1 MCANNIIFPAT
12 IDLYVKYSILHV
24 KCNQYRKIY
33 EFKFIFDKKVIKK
46 PITLF
51 TDSQKKPFSA

>member
-1 MCANNIIFPAT
+1 MLCANNIIFPAT

-33 EFKFIFDKKVIKK
+33 EFKFIFDKKVIKNL
-46 PITLF
+46 IY
-51 TDSQKKPFSA
+51 